1 MGKMGVEPRGW
12 WAAGLQEFSKR
23 GPLNGGLGL
32 EARAGLV
39 LAPIKDD
46 RTHLGAAN
54 GNDGLRKRSAGAAA
68 EMLSLNGHWNGGQ
81 HAESTPRAKDYF
93 PDDRLRF
100 RETAGGRKRLSRGR
114 RPASVRA

>member
-1 MGKMGVEPRGW
+1 MDDRVHGKMEVGPRGW

-39 LAPIKDD
+39 FAPIKDD

-54 GNDGLRKRSAGAAA
+54 GSDGLRKRSAGGAA
-68 EMLSLNGHWNGGQ
+68 EMLSLNGHWNGGE
-81 HAESTPRAKDYF
+81 HAQSHPRAKNF
-93 PDDRLRF
+93 LADDRLRSGDAA
-100 RETAGGRKRLSRGR
+100 RGRK
-114 RPASVRA
+114 